1 MRFAFKALV
10 VCVLA
15 GLIATS
21 GNSQQITASIR
32 GTVVDAS
39 GAVVSSAAVTATQAE
54 TGFTRTVTSDGQG
67 DFIVIELPVGHY
79 RVEAAAKGFQ
89 KFVQEGVTLDVNQT
103 ATVTM
108 RLAVGTTTEK
118 VEVHA
123 DATLIRSRHDQPRQN
138 SSG

>member
-1 MRFAFKALV
+1 MRFALKALV

-15 GLIATS
+15 GLIASS

-67 DFIVIELPVGHY
+67 NFTVIELKNFRFAESKTIQFRGELFNIFNYANFGLPVND
-79 RVEAAAKGFQ
+79 
-89 KFVQEGVTLDVNQT
+89 L
-103 ATVTM
+103 
-108 RLAVGTTTEK
+108 
-118 VEVHA
+118 
-123 DATLIRSRHDQPRQN
+123 N
-138 SSG
+138 SSNFGQIQTSQPGRLVQFALKFLF